1 VVKGSM
7 DPSLTLPD
15 HGVDFHQ
22 TLLPESVP
30 IHELSS
36 LVLTRC
42 CLNQD
47 LKSNKYITCKEL
59 KFRPVKWSKDLPNH
73 RQDFIDRHTSGSRS
87 TVAEDS
93 SLPDVIV
100 HQ

>member
-7 DPSLTLPD
+7 DPALTLSD
-15 HGVDFHQ
+15 HSVDVHQ

-30 IHELSS
+30 ILELSS

-47 LKSNKYITCKEL
+47 LKSNKYLTCKEL
-59 KFRPVKWSKDLPNH
+59 KFKPVK
-73 RQDFIDRHTSGSRS
+73 
-87 TVAEDS
+87 
-93 SLPDVIV
+93 
-100 HQ
+100 